1 MKKTWRLDIIA
12 RRISSWTTN
21 MSFLF
26 LAEKD
31 EEFSLLLKENLFKQI
46 KHLNTFTTR
55 NSLEKLDKV
64 YEKSVSSIKKFK
76 ILRGLILDGICFEG
90 RAKKIFKKLSF
101 T

>member
-1 MKKTWRLDIIA
+1 
-12 RRISSWTTN
+12 
-21 MSFLF
+21 MSFL

-64 YEKSVSSIKKFK
+64 YEKSDSSIKKFK
-76 ILRGLILDGICFEG
+76 ILRGLILSGICFEG
-90 RAKKIFKKLSF
+90 EKKIFKKFSF